1 MANAT
6 LRERTV
12 DLSASTCSELI
23 EAARQAGSVEEIH
36 ALCGYLCER
45 AGFDYFFYGAVL
57 PVSLVRPRTVI
68 ISGYPADW
76 WDRYQERGYM
86 GIDPVVHHTTSSQT
100 VPLVWNDIDPNAHP
114 HSRQV
119 RAFMQEA
126 ADFGLASGVS
136 FPVHGQHGECAI
148 LSLASNDPHEK
159 SRDRII
165 QSMPYAQLL
174 AGYIHEAARRVF
186 DDTDV
191 MVARPAL
198 TARERECLL
207 WAAEGKTSW
216 DTAHIL
222 DISER
227 TVLFHLQNAAHK
239 LNVNNRAQAVARAV
253 AQGYV
258 TPQF

>member
-1 MANAT
+1 MVSSDPGT
-6 LRERTV
+6 
-12 DLSASTCSELI
+12 DLSVSACNELI
-23 EAARQAGSVEEIH
+23 DAARQAGSVEEIH
-36 ALCGYLCER
+36 ALCSYLCDR

-57 PVSLVRPRTVI
+57 PVSLVRPQTVI

-76 WDRYQERGYM
+76 WARYQERDYM
-86 GIDPVVHHTTSSQT
+86 GIDPVVRHTTSSQT
-100 VPLVWNDIDPNAHP
+100 VPLIWNEIDPERHRNP
-114 HSRQV
+114 RQI
-119 RAFMQEA
+119 RQFMREA

-148 LSLASNDPHEK
+148 LSLASNDDHEHTHG
-159 SRDRII
+159 RIM
-165 QSMPYAQLL
+165 QAMPFAQLL

-186 DDTDV
+186 NQGNV
-191 MVARPAL
+191 MLARPAL
-198 TARERECLL
+198 TQREKECLL

-222 DISER
+222 EISER

-239 LNVNNRAQAVARAV
+239 LNVSNRAQAVARAV

-258 TPQF
+258 KPQF